1 MVDEFSEFE
10 QSMNAK
16 IKDVRGEIRDRKD
29 RLVKEVEDFEAN
41 LGSTSEANRLKHSRG
56 EKNLTLIYNILE
68 QLKKQVETSHNYLSK
83 EVTSIE
89 TRLFITKQMLG
100 RDVESNLES

>member
-1 MVDEFSEFE
+1 LV
-10 QSMNAK
+10 
-16 IKDVRGEIRDRKD
+16 KDV
-29 RLVKEVEDFEAN
+29 EVFEAN
-41 LGSTSEANRLKHSRG
+41 LNSVDSKKIKNSRG
-56 EKNLTLIYNILE
+56 MGLYSLKFIE

-100 RDVESNLES
+100 RDVEANLDA